1 MNRIKKY
8 RLIVRLR
15 PEGPWVDV
23 TTISNDE
30 SVALINTFVYTLECK
45 ISIMGGMGGHLVSD
59 DPVIE
64 NCVPIFPCQNLFK
77 VKVQPLRSQISSVAY
92 KCMLQKFC
100 RTT

>member
-23 TTISNDE
+23 TNISSGE
-30 SVALINTFVYTLECK
+30 SVALISTFVYRLKCK

-64 NCVPIFPCQNLFK
+64 NCVPILPCQNLFK